1 MRKYY
6 DTRVSDQ
13 TELLKSFS
21 PRVLSESSYLKQLLR
36 TKSKLVL
43 LNGLHTI
50 SVILSTLAVA
60 SAIETNAKQRWAAKT
75 CK

>member
-6 DTRVSDQ
+6 DTRLSDQ

-60 SAIETNAKQRWAAKT
+60 SAIETNAKQR
-75 CK
+75 

>member
-6 DTRVSDQ
+6 DTRLSDQ

-75 CK
+75 WK